1 MVLKKALLSSARAL
15 HKNIFKTKYWNNML
29 FLLIPLEASLSDNLY
44 DIIFV
49 LRKKNEAIK
58 KNKITF
64 PLLTLS

>member
-1 MVLKKALLSSARAL
+1 
-15 HKNIFKTKYWNNML
+15 ML

-64 PLLTLS
+64 PLLTLSWETHF